1 MPHTATPIVLSQAF
15 TAAFTAIVVEPIRY
29 ILLAPLRI
37 FQFFGTIAGAYLQ
50 PILNTSLGGGAYYLL
65 SYMTMAI
72 ALSLVL
78 LLTVPLFMDI
88 ILLSLRSVFPS
99 ERYEYNPF
107 WHCKNLS
114 AILNDEKS
122 PTYRWNKKNRLS
134 TPDNIHQIPATTTH
148 SLIEEGAPVSQ
159 QPHTTTTLVVRENR
173 TANTDLVTR
182 PENTNING
190 LRITDS

>member
-29 ILLAPLRI
+29 ILLVPLRI

-50 PILNTSLGGGAYYLL
+50 PILNTSLGGGAYY
-65 SYMTMAI
+65 
-72 ALSLVL
+72 
-78 LLTVPLFMDI
+78 
-88 ILLSLRSVFPS
+88 LRSVFPS

-122 PTYRWNKKNRLS
+122 PTYRWNKKNHLS
-134 TPDNIHQIPATTTH
+134 NPNNIHSVTATTTH
-148 SLIEEGAPVSQ
+148 SLIEEGTLVPQ
-159 QPHTTTTLVVRENR
+159 QTNTTTTLVVRGNE
-173 TANTDLVTR
+173 TANTDLG
-182 PENTNING
+182 NTSINR